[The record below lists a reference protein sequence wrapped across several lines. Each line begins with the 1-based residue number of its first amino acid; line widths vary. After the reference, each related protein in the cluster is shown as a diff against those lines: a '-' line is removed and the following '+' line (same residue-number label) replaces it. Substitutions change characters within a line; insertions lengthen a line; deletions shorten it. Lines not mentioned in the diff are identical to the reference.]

1 MFQKQ
6 IEYIFHHKGIV
17 HVLQTRPSTNSKLGI
32 GMIMSTYHF
41 SILQIVNTSLVYDK
55 GSCMDCPLSYNQNG
69 GKSGGC
75 YTHKSYQYMGLQ
87 SMLKRLNKLY
97 LANKIGRL
105 DKDAFNLYLIQSRAA
120 KPILLRLGSFGE
132 GVLLPLNIVGKLVK
146 CATTYTGY
154 THQWGR
160 PEYKG
165 YSKYFMASTH
175 GYFET
180 LVANSLGFRAFE
192 SAKTQDVTKMAMCP
206 AAKEFSGNKKTCIEC
221 GACNGTFKQKTNNIY
236 IKTH

>member
-17 HVLQTRPSTNSKLGI
+17 HVLQTKPSANSKLGI
-32 GMIMSTYHF
+32 GMVMQTYHF
-41 SILQIVNTSLVYDK
+41 SLDQVISVDFTQDK
-55 GSCMDCPLSYNQNG
+55 DNCRDCPMSYNQNG
-69 GKSGGC
+69 GKSGKC
-75 YTHKSYQYMGLQ
+75 YTHTFQHRMGLMG
-87 SMLKRLNKLY
+87 MLKRLN
-97 LANKIGRL
+97 R
-105 DKDAFNLYLIQSRAA
+105 LYLIGAIKSINKDDFNNYLIISKAV
-120 KPILLRLGSFGE
+120 KPTLLRLGAYGE
-132 GVLLPLNIVGKLVK
+132 AALLPLNIVGKLVK
-146 CATTYTGY
+146 CAVTYTAY
-154 THQWGR
+154 SHMWTK

-221 GACNGTFKQKTNNIY
+221 GACNGTHKQKTNNIF

>member
-1 MFQKQ
+1 MFNKQ

-32 GMIMSTYHF
+32 GMIMQTYHF
-41 SILQIVNTSLVYDK
+41 SLSQVIDLDFTQDK
-55 GSCMDCPLSYNQNG
+55 DNCRDCPMSYNQNG

-75 YTHKSYQYMGLQ
+75 YCHSGLQ
-87 SMLKRLNKLY
+87 RFGLLSMLKRLNRLY
-97 LANKIGRL
+97 LSNKIHRL
-105 DKDAFNLYLIQSRAA
+105 DKDKFNSYLIDSKAVR
-120 KPILLRLGSFGE
+120 PILLRVGSYGE
-132 GVLLPLNIVGKLVK
+132 GATMPLNIVGKLVK
-146 CATTYTGY
+146 CAASYTAY
-154 THQWGR
+154 SHMWTK

-221 GACNGTFKQKTNNIY
+221 GACNGTFKQKTNNIF

>member
-1 MFQKQ
+1 MFNKN
-6 IEYIFHHKGIV
+6 IEYIFHHRGIV

-32 GMIMSTYHF
+32 GMIMQTYHF
-41 SILQIVNTSLVYDK
+41 SLSQVVDLDFTQDK
-55 GSCMDCPLSYNQNG
+55 DNCRDCPMSYNQNG
-69 GKSGGC
+69 GKSGKC
-75 YTHKSYQYMGLQ
+75 YTHTFQHRMGLM
-87 SMLKRLNKLY
+87 SMLRRLNKLY
-97 LANKIGRL
+97 LLGKIVKL
-105 DKDAFNLYLIQSRAA
+105 DKDAFNLYLLQSRAA
-120 KPILLRLGSFGE
+120 RPTLLRLGSYGE
-132 GVLLPLNIVGKLVK
+132 AALLPLNIVGKLVR
-146 CATTYTGY
+146 CAEIWTAYSHLWTK
-154 THQWGR
+154 

-221 GACNGTFKQKTNNIY
+221 GACNGTHKQKTNNIF